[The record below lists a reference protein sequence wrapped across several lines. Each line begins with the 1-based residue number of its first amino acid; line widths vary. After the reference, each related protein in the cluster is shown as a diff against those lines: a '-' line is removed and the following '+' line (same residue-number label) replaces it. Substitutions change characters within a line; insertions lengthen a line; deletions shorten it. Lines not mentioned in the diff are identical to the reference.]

1 MVLWRELVDGLRG
14 VSSLRPADKPRHSP
28 DRKTKSDKKR
38 DSCASGDVL
47 EKIYIR
53 KMIEI
58 IKQSLPFKFYEILYE
73 NAHFSI
79 KEVKFSF

>member
-1 MVLWRELVDGLRG
+1 MVLRRELVDGLRG
-14 VSSLRPADKPRHSP
+14 VSILRPADKPRHSP
-28 DRKTKSDKKR
+28 DRKAKSDKKR
-38 DSCASGDVL
+38 KTCARGDVL

-53 KMIEI
+53 NMIEI

-73 NAHFSI
+73 NTHFSI

>member
-1 MVLWRELVDGLRG
+1 MVLRRELVDGLRG
-14 VSSLRPADKPRHSP
+14 VSILRPADKPRHSP

-38 DSCASGDVL
+38 KPCARGDVL

-58 IKQSLPFKFYEILYE
+58 IKQSLPFKFYEILYK